1 MLGQYEI
8 RGEPLTFEKL
18 LLKLCLGDFDLHR
31 SVDLLLMTALV
42 VGVVLDG
49 GREQSVD
56 ERGFSQS
63 RLSSNLRLSGQVN
76 A

>member
-1 MLGQYEI
+1 
-8 RGEPLTFEKL
+8 LTFEEL
-18 LLKLCLGDFDLHR
+18 LLQLCLGDLDLNR
-31 SVDLLLMTALV
+31 SVNLLLVTALV

-49 GREQSVD
+49 GREQGVD

-63 RLSSNLRLSGQVN
+63 RLSSNLRPSDLLN